1 MGNVKFGI
9 IRVTADGE
17 QCNLE
22 LDASHEDIAVKPE
35 ETFYDALMRV
45 TGPFFKLMDDRQFEM
60 NCRILASNELA
71 KRLEPKAQQAI
82 HVALEHLMG
91 QAPKISIEKLVEEGQ
106 ERRQRE
112 SEEAEKVRLL
122 TSVKKVVKH

>member
-1 MGNVKFGI
+1 MGNIKFGI

-22 LDASHEDIAVKPE
+22 LDASHDDIATGPE
-35 ETFYDALMRV
+35 ENYYDALVRV

-91 QAPKISIEKLVEEGQ
+91 QAPKTSIDKLVEEGQ

-112 SEEAEKVRLL
+112 NEEAEKARV
-122 TSVKKVVKH
+122 TSISKKAIKH

>member
-1 MGNVKFGI
+1 MGNIKFGI

-22 LDASHEDIAVKPE
+22 LDASHEDIAKRPGE
-35 ETFYDALMRV
+35 NYYDALMRV

-91 QAPKISIEKLVEEGQ
+91 QAPKTSIDKLVEEGQ

-112 SEEAEKVRLL
+112 SEEAEKVRQAAGG
-122 TSVKKVVKH
+122 KNAVKH

>member
-35 ETFYDALMRV
+35 ETFYDALLRV
-45 TGPFFKLMDDRQFEM
+45 TAPFFKLMDDRQFEM

-91 QAPKISIEKLVEEGQ
+91 QAPKTSIDKLVEEGQ

>member
-22 LDASHEDIAVKPE
+22 LDASHEDIAAKPE
-35 ETFYDALMRV
+35 ETFYDALLRV
-45 TGPFFKLMDDRQFEM
+45 TAPFFKLMDDRQFEM

-91 QAPKISIEKLVEEGQ
+91 QAPKTSIEKLVEEGQ
-106 ERRQRE
+106 ERRKRE

-122 TSVKKVVKH
+122 ASVKKVIKH

>member
-1 MGNVKFGI
+1 MGNIKFGI

-22 LDASHEDIAVKPE
+22 LDAGHDDIVMGPE
-35 ETFYDALMRV
+35 ENYYDALMRV
-45 TGPFFKLMDDRQFEM
+45 NGPFFKLMDDRQFEM

-71 KRLEPKAQQAI
+71 KRLEPAAQQAI

-91 QAPKISIEKLVEEGQ
+91 QAPKTSIDKLVEEGQ

-112 SEEAEKVRLL
+112 NEEAEKVRLAAGG
-122 TSVKKVVKH
+122 KNAVKH

>member
-35 ETFYDALMRV
+35 ETFYDALLRV
-45 TGPFFKLMDDRQFEM
+45 TAPFFKLMDDRQFEM

-91 QAPKISIEKLVEEGQ
+91 QAPKTSIDKLVEEGQ

-112 SEEAEKVRLL
+112 SEEAEKARV
-122 TSVKKVVKH
+122 TSISKKAIKH

>member
-1 MGNVKFGI
+1 MGNIKFGI

-22 LDASHEDIAVKPE
+22 LDAGRDDLAMRSG
-35 ETFYDALMRV
+35 ETYYDALVRV
-45 TGPFFKLMDDRQFEM
+45 TAPFFKLMDDRQFEM

-91 QAPKISIEKLVEEGQ
+91 QAPKTSIDKLVEEGQ
-106 ERRQRE
+106 ERRKRE
-112 SEEAEKVRLL
+112 TEEAEKVRLL
-122 TSVKKVVKH
+122 ASVKKVVKH

>member
-1 MGNVKFGI
+1 MKNVKFGI

-22 LDASHEDIAVKPE
+22 FDASREDVQVKPG
-35 ETFYDALMRV
+35 ETFYDALSRE
-45 TGPFFKLMDDRQFEM
+45 TAPFFKLMDDRQFEM

-91 QAPKISIEKLVEEGQ
+91 QAPKTSIDKLVEEGQ

-112 SEEAEKVRLL
+112 SEEVERVRLAA
-122 TSVKKVVKH
+122 SSKKSIKH